1 VLARVWLIVHTNGV
15 LAGDEAMVGIQA
27 ENILRGEHPIYY
39 YSQPYMG
46 SLQAHFIAAIFLL
59 TGPSVWALRIEP
71 LFISLF
77 IVFLTWRFSSV
88 LADAAQ
94 LSARTKTLFMVIA
107 TLVAALPPLYD
118 TVEEM
123 RATGGY
129 VEAFAIMLWLLLCA
143 FRLTYRWRAGASA
156 RELALRWAGI
166 GFLVGLGFWIDPLVI
181 YALLTITLWI
191 GGYVLSEFIKPQ
203 RKNVTRPR
211 VAVLKET
218 LLATVA
224 IPLSLIGFAPG
235 LYWGIHNQWANI
247 RYLFQRGG
255 TVPHGRLHTIL
266 QVQHVYTTCLAPR
279 AIGGALPT
287 EPGVTSANPHLVT
300 FGLIVGVC
308 SLCISAS
315 SILLSAFWPHP
326 LLLRLRRLTLLPM
339 LFCICSSI
347 IFCTASI
354 AVDAINSG
362 CSSVDL
368 VGRYVV
374 PLVIALPFFIAAV
387 FTLPSMIAQD
397 RKKTPVQLVENT
409 DNDFSL
415 PARSTTSHLP
425 LLSAIQIG
433 LLVVLLSYF
442 CLQGA
447 AYIKANPWYT
457 FQVTGC
463 AAANPT
469 DVDPIIHYMQ
479 QAGIRYAWA
488 TGWLGDPIT
497 FKTNSAILVTEP
509 HGRIPTNSK
518 IVLHADRPSILL
530 LAHHTDLHPAFLD
543 ALDARKVEYHIQRF
557 YAAPGVDALV
567 ITPLNQTVSPLDPYF
582 TALFHRVFFG
592 CLI

>member
-1 VLARVWLIVHTNGV
+1 
-15 LAGDEAMVGIQA
+15 MVGIQA

-71 LFISLF
+71 LLISLF

-123 RATGGY
+123 RTTGGY

-143 FRLTYRWRAGASA
+143 FRLTRRWRAGASD

-191 GGYVLSEFIKPQ
+191 GGYVLSEFIKPR

-211 VAVLKET
+211 IAVLKET

-247 RYLFQRGG
+247 RYLFQKGG

-266 QVQHVYTTCLAPR
+266 QVQQVYTTCLAPR

-287 EPGVTSANPHLVT
+287 EPDVTSANPHLVT
-300 FGLIVGVC
+300 LGLVVGVC
-308 SLCISAS
+308 ALGISAT
-315 SILLSAFWPHP
+315 SILLSVFWPHP
-326 LLLRLRRLTLLPM
+326 LLLRLRRLTLLPL
-339 LFCICSSI
+339 LFCICASI

-354 AVDAINSG
+354 AVDAINAG

-387 FTLPSMIAQD
+387 FTLPAMVAQE
-397 RKKTPVQLVENT
+397 RKRTPVQLIGNI
-409 DNDFSL
+409 DNASPL
-415 PARSTTSHLP
+415 PTRPTSSLP
-425 LLSAIQIG
+425 LLAAIQSG

-442 CLQGA
+442 CLQGV

-457 FQVTGC
+457 FQVAGC
-463 AAANPT
+463 SAANPT

-479 QAGIRYAWA
+479 QANIHYAWA

-509 HGRIPTNSK
+509 HGRIPTNSN

-543 ALDARKVEYHIQRF
+543 VLDARNVEYHIQRF